1 VPAAPHEHEI
11 PALGE
16 GYGSLF
22 EPQFADV
29 VDAADAAIIG
39 RDRAGLVS
47 VWSAGAARLF
57 GHERQ
62 DVLGRPISDF
72 LVPPERQDE
81 TRRVL
86 ETLARGEPVPRFET
100 VRRHKD
106 GRLISTS
113 VTVSPIWADG
123 KVVGSTA
130 VEHDVSAERL
140 AEDARIG
147 LELGEADV
155 KRQVIHGRAR
165 HTFINEASHELNTP
179 LTPLRI
185 HLEALSRG
193 EDVTARQ
200 RQHLEVIERNV
211 LRLCDIVKDLLEASR
226 LETGRF
232 QLEHTEVALAA
243 LIEDAVKSQSEI
255 AKSAGVTLAI
265 GPLSQ
270 LKVDVDRSRIGQVLD
285 NFLSNAISYTPRGGR
300 VTLSAGLED
309 GWAVVRVTDTGIGL
323 SAKQLDDLFKPFS
336 RPNDGLGSGPRGTGL
351 ASFISKAV
359 IEHHGGRIWAESPG
373 TGHGSSFCFALPLK
387 QAPAGPGRGT
397 VVGHGANLSL
407 RPPGTG

>member
-1 VPAAPHEHEI
+1 MFKSVRIPLQGVPAAPHEHEI
-11 PALGE
+11 PAPGE
-16 GYGSLF
+16 GSGSFL
-22 EPQFADV
+22 EPRFADV

-100 VRRHKD
+100 ARRHKD

-130 VEHDVSAERL
+130 VEHDVTAERL
-140 AEDARIG
+140 AEDARVG
-147 LELGEADV
+147 LELGKTDV

-165 HTFINEASHELNTP
+165 HTFLSEASHELNTP

-185 HLEALSRG
+185 NLEALSEG
-193 EDVTARQ
+193 EDVTPRQ
-200 RQHLEVIERNV
+200 RQNLAIIERNV
-211 LRLCDIVKDLLEASR
+211 LRLCDIVKDMLEASR

-232 QLEHTEVALAA
+232 QLEHTEIALAA
-243 LIEDAVKSQSEI
+243 LVEDAVKSQSEI
-255 AKSAGVTLAI
+255 AKSAGVTLAT

-270 LKVDVDRSRIGQVLD
+270 LKVDVDRNRIGQVLD
-285 NFLSNAISYTPRGGR
+285 NFLSNAIRYAPEGSRVELLGDARDGDALLGVRDHGPGLTADQRIRVFERFYRVDPSQSRALGG
-300 VTLSAGLED
+300 S
-309 GWAVVRVTDTGIGL
+309 GIGL
-323 SAKQLDDLFKPFS
+323 PIARALAEAM
-336 RPNDGLGSGPRGTGL
+336 DGR
-351 ASFISKAV
+351 A
-359 IEHHGGRIWAESPG
+359 WAESGGPG
-373 TGHGSSFCFALPLK
+373 MGSTFWVALP
-387 QAPAGPGRGT
+387 T
-397 VVGHGANLSL
+397 VRIL
-407 RPPGTG
+407 TGS